1 MAAFHLMFELC
12 RIPTKN
18 MTSTHFGNVERAER
32 RIEYTERDRGRMHKK
47 RYQTKIESEIE
58 NRREKENY
66 LFRLSFR
73 QSRFCLCVPPN

>member
-1 MAAFHLMFELC
+1 M
-12 RIPTKN
+12 
-18 MTSTHFGNVERAER
+18 ERER
-32 RIEYTERDRGRMHKK
+32 KYIEWDRGRMHKK

>member
-1 MAAFHLMFELC
+1 
-12 RIPTKN
+12 
-18 MTSTHFGNVERAER
+18 MTSTHFGNVENGKRER
-32 RIEYTERDRGRMHKK
+32 KYMEWDRGRMHKK

-73 QSRFCLCVPPN
+73 QSRFCLCVPPNWLDES